1 MNADEARVY
10 VDAWV
15 EEVSDDELD
24 KMTDD
29 EVIAV
34 AMPHY
39 ARSTGDHP

>member
-24 KMTDD
+24 HLSD
-29 EVIAV
+29 EDVIAL
-34 AMPHY
+34 AERHY
-39 ARSTGDHP
+39 AERSDDRP